1 MFPGSKLPGGALDE
15 ENNGS
20 MTFPTLYLSKPGVVF
35 PKKQYKNEDIL
46 KLVHDN
52 YKGGEEHWG
61 YLESAMKKVFEKCNT
76 HERYLELDPSQRV
89 ADLAAD
95 AARKCLE
102 RTGTTI
108 DDIDVVIFGGIAR
121 EYFEPATAME
131 VAHKL
136 GIKETHAFDVT
147 TACVGHLEAI
157 QVACGYLNMHDH
169 YTTAL
174 VCTAELSREFL
185 SFDIQTPSDLYL
197 KAAGLTIG
205 NAAACMLVSKNPWK
219 DGCARLI
226 SADTFSLPS
235 HWELC
240 QVPIHGQFISSS
252 TELMKLHRNIAPR
265 LKVVFERLGWE
276 ANDVDHYVFHQ
287 PSEFMTRKI
296 LSTIGADEDKGIYT
310 HHLYGNNASATVGVV
325 YEELL
330 KQREVKAGDKL
341 MFGSAA
347 SGFTMM
353 TAAGIW
359 MQE

>member
-1 MFPGSKLPGGALDE
+1 
-15 ENNGS
+15 
-20 MTFPTLYLSKPGVVF
+20 MTFPTLYLSQPGVVF
-35 PKKQYKNEDIL
+35 PEKLYENKDILELVHEQYKGPDDQW
-46 KLVHDN
+46 H
-52 YKGGEEHWG
+52 
-61 YLESAMKKVFEKCNT
+61 YLESAITKVFEKCNT
-76 HERYLELDPSQRV
+76 RRRYLELDPSMRV
-89 ADLAAD
+89 ADLAAE
-95 AARKCLE
+95 ASRRCLE
-102 RTGTTI
+102 RTGTKI
-108 DDIDVVIFGGIAR
+108 EDIDMVIFGGIAR

-131 VAHKL
+131 VSAKL

-147 TACVGHLEAI
+147 TACVGQLEAV
-157 QVACGYLNMHDH
+157 QTACGYLNLHEQ
-169 YTTAL
+169 YQTAL

-185 SFDIQTPSDLYL
+185 SFDIQSASDLYL

-205 NAAACMLVSKNPWK
+205 NAAACMLVSKKPWEG
-219 DGCARLI
+219 GCVELV
-226 SADTFSLPS
+226 STDTFSLPA

-265 LKVVFERLGWE
+265 LKVVFEQIGWE
-276 ANDVDHYVFHQ
+276 PNDVDHYIFHQ

-296 LSTIGADEDKGIYT
+296 LSSVGADEGKGIYT
-310 HHLYGNNASATVGVV
+310 HHLYGNNASATVGVA

-330 KQREVKAGDKL
+330 KQRTIKAGDKL

-359 MQE
+359 VE